1 MSDRSLRSG
10 PLGLIPDSLGLWFRF
25 LPQLLALA
33 LAGALLNVLFVQG
46 AVWLGYHNRL
56 AGLLS
61 LTLVVLVKL
70 VVIVLMFETLKPALP
85 AITQASQ
92 AALGESSAVQADPR
106 WRKLPGVVSQA
117 LVPFFVYYAAW
128 GFLSDTIRQYARE
141 GLVQFNPFDD
151 TYSGSLFTVSGGW
164 GLFAA
169 VLLLWVIRRSAKMLR
184 QRSQHPIF
192 NVLIVLCDAG
202 WTFVGLYVITEWR
215 GGIFRWLAGHSIG
228 DLWRSITQG
237 LSLIG
242 TAHAALPIPVEDT
255 PAAVT
260 DTLSRLFF
268 SALLPIVWLALAA
281 LIYRYDVHA
290 KELEASGV
298 WSRRANNVLGRWQ
311 NLPKW
316 MRNFVGHFYAGTAS
330 RYRAAANSVYL
341 VMATGVVPL
350 ALLVVLYRALDW
362 ASAWAWV
369 GVTELVGPRPL
380 VVWSA
385 LADQVSILLG
395 PPSFPGD
402 GILPQTLKICLLA
415 AALERSFRAGRSW
428 RALA

>member
-1 MSDRSLRSG
+1 M
-10 PLGLIPDSLGLWFRF
+10 
-25 LPQLLALA
+25 LALA
-33 LAGALLNVLFVQG
+33 LAGTLLNVLFVQG

-70 VVIVLMFETLKPALP
+70 VIIVMMFETLRPALP
-85 AITQASQ
+85 AIAQASRAALGDDDASQ
-92 AALGESSAVQADPR
+92 ADTR

-141 GLVQFNPFDD
+141 GLVQFNPFDE

-164 GLFAA
+164 GLFAS
-169 VLLLWVIRRSAKMLR
+169 VLLLWVIRRTAKALK

-215 GGIFRWLAGHSIG
+215 GGIFRWLAGHSIS
-228 DLWRSITQG
+228 DLWRSI
-237 LSLIG
+237 SMAVDPVG
-242 TAHAALPIPVEDT
+242 TAYAAMPIPVENT
-255 PAAVT
+255 PPT
-260 DTLSRLFF
+260 LRDTLSRLFF
-268 SALLPIVWLALAA
+268 SALLPVVWLAFAA
-281 LIYRYDVHA
+281 LIYRYDVHT
-290 KELEASGV
+290 KEFGESGA
-298 WSRRANNVLGRWQ
+298 WSRRANSVMGRWQ
-311 NLPKW
+311 ALPKW
-316 MRNFVGHFYAGTAS
+316 MRNFVGHFWAGSVS

-341 VMATGVVPL
+341 VIATGIAPL
-350 ALLVVLYRALDW
+350 ALLVVLYRAVDW
-362 ASAWAWV
+362 VSAWAWV
-369 GVTELVGPRPL
+369 GVTELIGPRPL
-380 VVWSA
+380 VVWST

-395 PPSFPGD
+395 SPSFPGD

-428 RALA
+428 RALK